1 MKSTLAA
8 YLPCLL
14 LASCML
20 SNSAMGQTTWAQ
32 WGQNSQ
38 HQGFVIVSGDT
49 LDRQVAFTTYDP
61 FVGQEQ
67 NANSGELLAHYQAPL
82 ADGSDI
88 YMLHETGTYDPN
100 NAKTRVWNEQKLTI
114 SNGQFAV
121 AWNFASDWYPED
133 PAQLGGWEPVFSPA
147 LAGNFI
153 YVPGANGTLWKLN
166 KSNGTVA
173 SHIDPFHDTSGN
185 VFVSGPL
192 TADSSGNIFYN
203 AIHFTDAT
211 NLLGTDVVDSWVVK
225 ISTTDSVSKVS
236 YSVLVPNPPTSCEG
250 TFAES
255 QLPWPP
261 SPDAAPPQG
270 FTCGTQRPGINVSPA
285 IGPDGTIFTVSRAHF
300 ATRYGFMVAINP
312 NLTPKWA
319 SSMRML
325 FNDGCGVLIPIQSQP
340 NVPEKGKCNFG
351 AHNGVEPETNHAGS
365 GRVLD
370 QSSSTPTVLP
380 DGGVVYGSYSRY
392 NAARGHLIKWNST
405 GQVVATFD
413 FGWDST
419 PAVFNENNNG
429 QGGKV
434 LTTNTGGNSQGGYSI
449 VIKDNHYDE
458 EAGFYCNPSASV
470 PVSQTVCAST
480 GIPAGPFY
488 ITSLSPTLTPQW
500 KFHNTT
506 FTSDHPN
513 GFEWCINAPAI
524 DSGDFVYVNSEDGNI
539 YRIPPGHTGVFDI
552 STGGQKLFLK
562 VAIGAAYT
570 PLSIAPDGTIYTEN
584 DGVLIAVR

>member
-1 MKSTLAA
+1 MKSKFAVCLSG
-8 YLPCLL
+8 LL
-14 LASCML
+14 LAFCMQ
-20 SNSAMGQTTWAQ
+20 SSSAMAQATWPQ
-32 WGQNSQ
+32 WGQNPQ
-38 HQGFVIVSGDT
+38 HQGFVTVAGDT
-49 LDRQVAFTTYDP
+49 LDRQVASTTYDP
-61 FVGQEQ
+61 FVSQEQ
-67 NANSGELLAHYQAPL
+67 AANGGELLTHYQAPL
-82 ADGSDI
+82 VDSSGTI
-88 YMLHETGTYDPN
+88 YMLKETGTFDPN
-100 NAKTRVWNEQKLTI
+100 NAKTRVWNEQKLTL
-114 SNGQFAV
+114 SNGQFV
-121 AWNFASDWYPED
+121 VGWNFASDWYPED

-153 YVPGANGTLWKLN
+153 YVPGANGTIWKLN

-173 SHIDPFHDTSGN
+173 NHIDPFHDTSGN
-185 VFVSGPL
+185 IFVSSPL
-192 TADSSGNIFYN
+192 TADSTGNIYYN

-211 NLLGTDVVDSWVVK
+211 NFLGTDVIDSWVVK

-261 SPDAAPPQG
+261 SPTAVPPQG

-285 IGPDGTIFTVSRAHF
+285 IGTDGTIFTVSRAQF
-300 ATRYGFMVAINP
+300 SSRYTFMIAINA
-312 NLTPKWA
+312 NLTLKWA
-319 SSMRML
+319 SSMRNL

-351 AHNGVEPETNHAGS
+351 AHTGVEPETNHAATA
-365 GRVLD
+365 RVID

-380 DGGVVYGSYSRY
+380 DGGVLYGAYSRY
-392 NAARGHLIKWNST
+392 NIARGHLVKFNSS
-405 GQVVATFD
+405 GQFVAGFD

-419 PAVFNENNNG
+419 PAVFNENNNA
-429 QGGKV
+429 QGAKA
-434 LTTNTGGNSQGGYSI
+434 LAPGGNSQGAFSI

-458 EAGFYCNPSASV
+458 EAGFYCNPDPSV
-470 PVSQTVCAST
+470 PASLTVCDST
-480 GIPAGPFY
+480 GVPAGPFY
-488 ITSLSPTLTPQW
+488 ITQLDQNLVPQW

-524 DSGDFVYVNSEDGNI
+524 DGGEFVYVNSEDGNI

-552 STGGQKLFLK
+552 SQGGQKLFLK
-562 VAIGAAYT
+562 IAIGAAYT
-570 PLSIAPDGTIYTEN
+570 PLSIAPNGTVYTEN
-584 DGVLIAVR
+584 DGVLIAVQ